1 MIDEVLALKVPL
13 LGVISDKQESIC
25 LAIEQRLPEVPHQLC
40 HYHYLR
46 DVAQPISDA
55 DRSLKK
61 QLKQRVR
68 GLRQV
73 EIKVAKETSVA
84 GQVVRDYCLTLR
96 TVMREEGKYPLD
108 PAGISLYDKLAAIAA
123 SLRRALEQHPSA
135 KLQRLLTLLGV
146 LGRCET
152 EYARLVEA
160 WSWIHQL
167 AHLLA
172 HASDRAEA
180 TTEILSYATGLKE
193 GASENL
199 REIAQYVEKL
209 TQAFAPYLFAYL
221 DQPLLPRTNNEL
233 ELFIGQ
239 LKKSRRQVTGRKNVS
254 AYLLRE
260 GRAVALL
267 FGLPAGENWLDCFA
281 KVEMARF
288 GERLAELRRTEER
301 SKCWQIRRRLQGFL
315 SGLEQLWQAQ
325 NEPQLCG
332 CNT

>member
-1 MIDEVLALKVPL
+1 LIDEVLALKVPL

-68 GLRQV
+68 GLREV

-135 KLQRLLTLLGV
+135 KLQRLLTWLGV

-152 EYARLVEA
+152 PVRPPGRGVELDSSTGALAR
-160 WSWIHQL
+160 
-167 AHLLA
+167 
-172 HASDRAEA
+172 
-180 TTEILSYATGLKE
+180 
-193 GASENL
+193 
-199 REIAQYVEKL
+199 
-209 TQAFAPYLFAYL
+209 P
-221 DQPLLPRTNNEL
+221 
-233 ELFIGQ
+233 
-239 LKKSRRQVTGRKNVS
+239 
-254 AYLLRE
+254 
-260 GRAVALL
+260 
-267 FGLPAGENWLDCFA
+267 
-281 KVEMARF
+281 
-288 GERLAELRRTEER
+288 
-301 SKCWQIRRRLQGFL
+301 RRRPGR
-315 SGLEQLWQAQ
+315 SHHRD
-325 NEPQLCG
+325 PQLCDG
-332 CNT
+332 LERRGE